1 MKEKRVGAVIHIAY
15 WLIENSSTIVINVRG
30 V

>member
-15 WLIENSSTIVINVRG
+15 WLIETSSTIVINVRG